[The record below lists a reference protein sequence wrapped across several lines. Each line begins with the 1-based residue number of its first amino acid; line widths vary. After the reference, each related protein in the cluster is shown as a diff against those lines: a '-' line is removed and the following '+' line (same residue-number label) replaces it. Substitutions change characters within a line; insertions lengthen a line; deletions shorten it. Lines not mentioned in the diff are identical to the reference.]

1 MRVVP
6 VISSG
11 VKVMDVRIS
20 NFRSILNIEVLLDD
34 LTVLVGAN
42 NSGKTSFLDAFY
54 AAIGS
59 GRKLLGQD
67 DIRLASGEALPPK
80 IVSGD

>member
-11 VKVMDVRIS
+11 VKVTDVRIS

-42 NSGKTSFLDAFY
+42 NSGKTSLLDAF
-54 AAIGS
+54 
-59 GRKLLGQD
+59 
-67 DIRLASGEALPPK
+67 
-80 IVSGD
+80 